1 MTKKLLLGASMIA
14 LLSTIAAA
22 RPAAKTATA
31 LPASP
36 LLAPWTGPYGGVL
49 PFDRI
54 TVPMFKPALARAMA
68 DNLREV
74 QAIADNPAAATF
86 DNTIVALER
95 TGKPLT
101 RAYAAFNV
109 WSGNLNTPDFQKVE
123 AEMAPQLSA
132 MQDKITQNA
141 KLFARI
147 DAIYTSPA
155 KAKLTAEQ
163 QRLVWYYWNSF
174 VQAGA
179 RLNPAQK
186 AELSGVNQ
194 KLASLYTRFSQNQL
208 ADEEKQALILDSK
221 DQLAGLSPAQ
231 IDAAASEA
239 ADRKLPGKWV
249 IGNTR
254 SSMEPFLTY
263 SSNRA
268 LREKGFRLW
277 TSRGDMGGAT
287 DNNALVTQ
295 ILALRAQKAKL
306 LGYPTYAH
314 WHLADTMAKTP
325 DHAMALMLSVWKPA
339 VEQVHKDVAE
349 MQKLVDA
356 EGGDF
361 KIQPWDYRYYAEKVR
376 KAKYDLDMNEVKP
389 YLQMEKVR
397 QAMFWAAGQLYGFTF
412 TEIHNVP
419 VFHPDVKAFE
429 VKGRDGAHVGL
440 IYFDPFARAGK
451 NSGAWMNEIR
461 TQQMLGGASPIVT
474 NNENYSKPPAGQPTE
489 LSWDDASTLF
499 HEFGHALHG
508 LASKVTYPSLAG
520 TNVARDYVEFPSQF
534 NEHWLSTPEVLRF
547 LVNGK
552 GEQMPADLIAKIK
565 KAHTFGQGF
574 STVETQASAIVDMK
588 LHLAGATPI
597 DPKTFEKET
606 LDELGMPSEIVMR
619 HRIPQFGHIFSG
631 EGYAAGY
638 YGYLWAEVLDHDAFS
653 AFTEAGGPY
662 DPVVAKRFHDMIL
675 SIGNTVAPDVAFRAF
690 RGRDPSPNGLLKD
703 HGFPVPDGK

>member
-1 MTKKLLLGASMIA
+1 MLGASIFA
-14 LLSTIAAA
+14 LLST
-22 RPAAKTATA
+22 TATA
-31 LPASP
+31 KPPKPTADTASAAP
-36 LLAPWTGPYGGVL
+36 LLAPWTGPYGGV
-49 PFDRI
+49 PSFDRI
-54 TVPMFKPALARAMA
+54 KVPMFKPALTVAMA
-68 DNLREV
+68 ENLSEV
-74 QAIADNPAAATF
+74 QAIANNPAAATF

-95 TGKPLT
+95 TGKTLA
-101 RAYAAFNV
+101 RIYASFNI

-123 AEMAPQLSA
+123 EEMAPKLSA
-132 MQDKITQNA
+132 MQDSITQNP

-147 DAIYTSPA
+147 DAVYTSPA

-179 RLNPAQK
+179 KLNPAQK
-186 AELSGVNQ
+186 TELSAVNQ
-194 KLASLYTRFSQNQL
+194 KLAGLYTKFSQNQL
-208 ADEEKQALILDSK
+208 ADEEQQALILDSK
-221 DQLAGLSPAQ
+221 DQLAGLSAAQ
-231 IDAAASEA
+231 IDAATTEA
-239 ADRKLPGKWV
+239 ARRKLPGKWV
-249 IGNTR
+249 IANTR

-263 SSNRA
+263 SSDRA

-287 DNNALVTQ
+287 DNNGIVTQ

-339 VEQVHKDVAE
+339 VAQVHKDVAE

-356 EGGDF
+356 EGGNF

-389 YLQMEKVR
+389 YLQLEKVR
-397 QAMFWAAGQLYGFTF
+397 LAMFWAAGQLYGYTF
-412 TEIHNVP
+412 TEVHNVP
-419 VFHPDVKAFE
+419 VFHPDVKTFE

-461 TQQMLGGASPIVT
+461 TQQKLGGASPIVT
-474 NNENYSKPPAGQPTE
+474 NNENYSKPPAGQPAE

-508 LASKVTYPSLAG
+508 LNSNVTYPSIAG

-534 NEHWLSTPEVLRF
+534 NEHW
-547 LVNGK
+547 
-552 GEQMPADLIAKIK
+552 
-565 KAHTFGQGF
+565 
-574 STVETQASAIVDMK
+574 
-588 LHLAGATPI
+588 
-597 DPKTFEKET
+597 
-606 LDELGMPSEIVMR
+606 
-619 HRIPQFGHIFSG
+619 
-631 EGYAAGY
+631 
-638 YGYLWAEVLDHDAFS
+638 
-653 AFTEAGGPY
+653 
-662 DPVVAKRFHDMIL
+662 
-675 SIGNTVAPDVAFRAF
+675 
-690 RGRDPSPNGLLKD
+690 
-703 HGFPVPDGK
+703 